1 MPKLKGSTAREIQVD
16 MVGQVPPKALLLAIE
31 AAEAGP
37 QISDLEDAP
46 LLQNWFFIKRESD
59 AIRAEGDLSG
69 HPSISDPWV
78 TTSPVIG
85 FRYDFGTS
93 KGWLRSFSRWYRLG
107 AVCEAVG
114 DIPGPEGAVGRA
126 LAATA
131 ARLETHRN
139 IWREGAQRKCITP

>member
-59 AIRAEGDLSG
+59 AIRAEGDVVDDLPRQAEG
-69 HPSISDPWV
+69 
-78 TTSPVIG
+78 
-85 FRYDFGTS
+85 
-93 KGWLRSFSRWYRLG
+93 LG
-107 AVCEAVG
+107 VE
-114 DIPGPEGAVGRA
+114 
-126 LAATA
+126 
-131 ARLETHRN
+131 
-139 IWREGAQRKCITP
+139 